1 MTRKTILFKLPD
13 QAIAR
18 EPRQPSTGAE
28 EWVGEAAF
36 ARADAHVPEPR
47 AGGSGPGEYQSSGAD
62 VLSNALQEFSREW
75 MRLAREAVE
84 RNTADAARL
93 MRCRTPQ
100 DVLAWQARCATETLE
115 QALLATSRVA
125 LLSARICGEAAQIV
139 AARGRP

>member
-1 MTRKTILFKLPD
+1 VTRKTILFKLPD

-18 EPRQPSTGAE
+18 ELRQPRTGAD

-36 ARADAHVPEPR
+36 ARPDAHVRERR
-47 AGGSGPGEYQSSGAD
+47 AEGSGPGEHQPPSAD
-62 VLSNALQEFSREW
+62 VLGRALQEFPREW

-100 DVLAWQARCATETLE
+100 DVLAWQARCASETLE

-125 LLSARICGEAAQIV
+125 LLSARISGEAAQVV